1 MIIPSLEQAT
11 HWHLAL
17 PSMKETAEPIL
28 PIIVNNITFG
38 IPLSQVQYVDHVG
51 DLTLFPLTSSPIE
64 GLMQFNNLPLIQL
77 NVAQA
82 LGFESKSAGKL
93 VIVRLPQGYL
103 ALRVDEVLGFVHS
116 QGKADEMES
125 TQQIPLLKLTE
136 IFPWIRVNHNAPLV
150 EFSPKVDKKIKQNKE
165 LNNYIL
171 LVSSGDYTIGLL
183 ADSVDRI
190 EGIDESLLLRKFDTD
205 ADLLVRIED
214 VLLPARSLGTLLGV
228 KSKEERQAILI
239 RGMDKTSVLA
249 VERVSRLEKIEHFHL
264 TASPIGHKSLWHL
277 TEDKKSIE
285 IVNAREFFCKPQE
298 YNKLSIVNP
307 QSRWDNLPQLAA
319 KLSTEG
325 VRVQCGNVICV
336 LPLIIVD
343 RILGDLEKED
353 LALADSDDTEETDS
367 NNVDSIMQ
375 KCATDKI
382 PVIDCAALFGQ
393 KRCSDAVDSYVLLSL
408 QCGYVLIVV
417 HRAELQPTLPDNQW
431 FPLTFMPP
439 MATLLFDT
447 VAFSNT
453 ENQWIFRVKQQLD
466 FSTFPWHIKRLF
478 VSSLLKWVR
487 FSQNELIVDVDQN
500 VAT

>member
-1 MIIPSLEQAT
+1 MTISSEQAT

-17 PSMKETAEPIL
+17 PSMKEITEPIL
-28 PIIVNNITFG
+28 PVVINDITFG
-38 IPLSQVQYVDHVG
+38 IPLNQVQYVDHVG
-51 DLTLFPLTSSPIE
+51 DLTPFPLTSSPIE
-64 GLMQFNNLPLIQL
+64 GLVRFNNLPLIQL
-77 NVAQA
+77 SVAQA
-82 LGFESKSAGKL
+82 LGFESKNEGKL

-116 QGKADEMES
+116 QGKADEMEP

-136 IFPWIRVNHNAPLV
+136 IFPWIKDNHYALLMD
-150 EFSPKVDKKIKQNKE
+150 FSPEISKKIKQNKE

-190 EGIDESLLLRKFDTD
+190 EGIDESLPLRKFDTD

-214 VLLPARSLGTLLGV
+214 VLLPARSLSTLLSV

-239 RGMDKTSVLA
+239 RGMDKASVLA

-264 TASPIGHKSLWHL
+264 TISPVGHKSLWHL

-285 IVNAREFFCKPQE
+285 VVNAREFFCKPQE

-325 VRVQCGNVICV
+325 VRVRCGDVICV
-336 LPLIIVD
+336 LPLTIVD

-353 LALADSDDTEETDS
+353 LALVDSNEMEETDL
-367 NNVDSIMQ
+367 NVDSVMQ

-382 PVIDCAALFGQ
+382 PVIDCVTLFGQ
-393 KRCSDAVDSYVLLSL
+393 KHCSNAVDSYVLLSL
-408 QCGYVLIVV
+408 PCGYVLIAV
-417 HRAELQPTLPDNQW
+417 HQAELQPTLPDNQW
-431 FPLTFMPP
+431 FPLAFMPP
-439 MATLLFDT
+439 IATFLFDMAT
-447 VAFSNT
+447 FSDT
-453 ENQWIFRVKQQLD
+453 ENRWIFRVKSQLN
-466 FSTFPWHIKRLF
+466 FSTFPWNIKRLF
-478 VSSLLKWVR
+478 VSSLLKWVY
-487 FSQNELIVDVDQN
+487 FSENKSINLEQN
-500 VAT
+500 